1 MSKFQKQNKKCYLCA
16 TSMSLGEGTVPLCN
30 PTKNKEFCGKSFYK
44 AGSVILIDLIKSV
57 GINVYTKS
65 ESDASLCKKCARK
78 IVNCCD
84 LFQKLQEGFRSKSAP
99 SSRELS
105 EVDNIDESSSGA
117 KRLHSVNSPS
127 GLTPG
132 SKKQKENSI
141 RKTGNERGV
150 RKTLFELNSACS
162 TRETVE
168 DSVANLMCL
177 PVEKPNSNDDYS
189 SAVVKVSST
198 CELFYSL
205 LFLVRLMFNFP
216 GKKITARLFWWSK
229 VYLSF
234 ILFAVINFR
243 VQ

>member
-16 TSMSLGEGTVPLCN
+16 TSVSLGEGTVPLCN
-30 PTKNKEFCGKSFYK
+30 PTKNKEFCGKSFCK
-44 AGSVILIDLIKSV
+44 AGSVVLVDLIKSV
-57 GINVYTKS
+57 GIDVYTKS

-84 LFQKLQEGFRSKSAP
+84 LFHELQERFRSKSAP

-105 EVDNIDESSSGA
+105 EVESSSGA
-117 KRLHSVNSPS
+117 KRLHSANSPS

-132 SKKQKENSI
+132 SKKQKGNSI
-141 RKTGNERGV
+141 RKTGSERGV
-150 RKTLFELNSACS
+150 QKTLFELNSAWS

-177 PVEKPNSNDDYS
+177 PVEKPNTNDDYS
-189 SAVVKVSST
+189 SAVVKVGST

-229 VYLSF
+229 VDLCF
-234 ILFAVINFR
+234 ILLAVINFR